1 MMMTGQ
7 VLGSGLARPAAG
19 PGVTYRLI
27 RPEKSV
33 ANLATIA
40 QEARRWGATAAR
52 FQLTARQHQ
61 LSPDLGRRAEF
72 AEAVLATAGENLRIG
87 ACCLLL
93 AQADDGRILGV
104 ATYGLLPRQEGAINL
119 VAIDPEHL
127 AGSPGTAQLRGIGT
141 AIVAAVSRELLSQG
155 VTIVYLHPLDEA
167 AARFWRGRGFVAC
180 GAGRLC
186 IRGRAGVEGLRG
198 SCELKPDCPD
208 TGDCLVCGRPEDVA
222 AMRVRA

>member
-1 MMMTGQ
+1 MLTGQ
-7 VLGSGLARPAAG
+7 VLGSGVARPAVG

-27 RPEKSV
+27 RPEKTV

-52 FQLTARQHQ
+52 LLLTARQHQ
-61 LSPDLGRRAEF
+61 LSADVARRADF
-72 AEAVLATAGENLRIG
+72 AEAVLATAGENLRVG
-87 ACCLLL
+87 ACCLLV
-93 AQADDGRILGV
+93 AQAEDGRILGV
-104 ATYGLLPRQEGAINL
+104 ATYGLRPRQEGAINL

-127 AGSPGTAQLRGIGT
+127 AGSPGTQQLRGIGT
-141 AIVAAVSRELLSQG
+141 AIVAAVSRDLLAQG
-155 VTIVYLHPLDEA
+155 VTTVYLHPLDDA

-186 IRGRAGVEGLRG
+186 VRGRPGVETLRG

-208 TGDCLVCGRPEDVA
+208 LQDCLICGRPEDVA